1 MAALF
6 ATWKG
11 IMNSDLETWNHKMV
25 AATQAIR
32 NKSEELTRLQKQKW
46 KEAYVAQFEDIIVA
60 KEEFQRNWGSKEA
73 KDKLSDAQAILYE
86 VRQQKFQFQES
97 AIISKC
103 AWVGDSCTK
112 FSFEFHE
119 GTRQPTNI
127 THLIDGNMSL
137 TKQAELEMFPTL
149 VHYWEGGI
157 FCAMIS
163 VMSRIS

>member
-1 MAALF
+1 
-6 ATWKG
+6 
-11 IMNSDLETWNHKMV
+11 MNSDLETWNHKMV

-103 AWVGDSCTK
+103 A
-112 FSFEFHE
+112 
-119 GTRQPTNI
+119 
-127 THLIDGNMSL
+127 
-137 TKQAELEMFPTL
+137 
-149 VHYWEGGI
+149 
-157 FCAMIS
+157 
-163 VMSRIS
+163 